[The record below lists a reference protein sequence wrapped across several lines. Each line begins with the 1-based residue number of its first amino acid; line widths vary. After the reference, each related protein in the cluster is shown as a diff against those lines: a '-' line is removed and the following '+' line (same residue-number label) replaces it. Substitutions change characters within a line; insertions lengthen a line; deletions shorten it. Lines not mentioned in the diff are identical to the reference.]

1 MYSVR
6 QFNKTVSSSKPV
18 LDKHFYASTKQ
29 SSESILH
36 FSYQLLDLQKEIEKR
51 TFYLG
56 KYRKTEEAAH
66 LMDLI
71 GMSRDEGDLLYPFAQ
86 EAMANVYDQL
96 NLSTQHISKNYEW
109 KDAKEPIEIE
119 LAKSLLGADTSPM
132 RVANAT
138 YDTSNLTV
146 DTKNGYITFAG
157 QIDLH
162 LELEGQEGI
171 SALTTLENNRN
182 KYMLESSVGVRYRTR
197 YKIKETSLSV
207 EREKVITIPLP
218 NLVIT
223 EVDND
228 PDAPVITVVTTPQRV
243 KIDLQPQGEFTT
255 QEELISAE
263 VTNVHYQD
271 EGIFLK
277 LTSPK
282 KLNTGDVVK
291 YEGVNYEITQDTNE
305 NDFNI
310 GVNAVAVDESEA
322 MVEGIHYYLS
332 VPNYLNLTTVAP
344 LDNAIKEALVNRII
358 WKWLVL
364 SYPTEAATYDTL
376 YQDNLKSIAMRC
388 NIFNKHWQQVP
399 RIL

>member
-1 MYSVR
+1 MYSVK
-6 QFNKTVSSSKPV
+6 QFNKVVSSFKPI

-36 FSYQLLDLQKEIEKR
+36 FSYRLLDLQKEIEKR

-109 KDAKEPIEIE
+109 KDPKEPIEIKLTKDMFGTRGKIISAGSSRIE
-119 LAKSLLGADTSPM
+119 
-132 RVANAT
+132 
-138 YDTSNLTV
+138 SNVTL
-146 DTKNGYITFAG
+146 DNKNGYITFAG
-157 QIDLH
+157 EITFQLDIK
-162 LELEGQEGI
+162 EGGNSVLNQLKG
-171 SALTTLENNRN
+171 NPN
-182 KYMLESSVGVRYRTR
+182 KYVFETSVGVTYTTR
-197 YKIKETSLSV
+197 YKITGTNTYINTRKT
-207 EREKVITIPLP
+207 ITIPLP
-218 NLVIT
+218 NLIISD
-223 EVDND
+223 VDIE
-228 PDAPVITVVTTPQRV
+228 AGEITVYSTPQRV

-255 QEELISAE
+255 QEELVSIESSMLLDQNDDLRLLLA
-263 VTNVHYQD
+263 D
-271 EGIFLK
+271 
-277 LTSPK
+277 PK
-282 KLNTGDVVK
+282 KLNEGDCVK
-291 YEGVNYEITQDTNE
+291 YEGVYYEIIKDTDE
-305 NDFNI
+305 NGFNV
-310 GVNAVAVDESEA
+310 GVNAVAVDESET